1 MGRAGELGTGNGT
14 CTGKNGSTLGVGSS
28 AERDEGAKE
37 GAADVASAG
46 DVSAAPSAG
55 EVNAGK
61 AKVDALG
68 AVAGELMGKLGV
80 ELCKGDVRVVAGDC
94 NTAAGTSKS
103 I

>member
-14 CTGKNGSTLGVGSS
+14 CTGKNGSTFGVGRS
-28 AERDEGAKE
+28 AEREEGANVE
-37 GAADVASAG
+37 DG
-46 DVSAAPSAG
+46 DVSARAGEAAPIAG

-61 AKVDALG
+61 AKEVD
-68 AVAGELMGKLGV
+68 VSPGETIGKLGV
-80 ELCKGDVRVVAGDC
+80 ECCKGDGWVVAGDC